1 MAATN
6 GDQLIL
12 LRLVLMQFSTRSCD
26 NEEVIELAPVQ
37 NDYTLLVRKFEK
49 KKILYKAIHPFT
61 TLLVLT
67 QTATAVALKTTNA
80 THSMQLSNKHIIPYK
95 VLKLHL

>member
-1 MAATN
+1 MSTSQLRGPAGLAATN

-49 KKILYKAIHPFT
+49 KI
-61 TLLVLT
+61 
-67 QTATAVALKTTNA
+67 
-80 THSMQLSNKHIIPYK
+80 S
-95 VLKLHL
+95 